1 MVHGG
6 TDVVGAHEQGV
17 ELLLFIRTN
26 NGGKGEGEGDQYEV
40 IRRVRNDFK
49 KSKSRGCHGAMAD
62 GSFMAQQILK
72 SQCGADRDYKIKVYP
87 GTRYLGACL
96 LWVTYSLPQY
106 NIVANLHNE
115 EPQKI
120 DKASHS

>member
-1 MVHGG
+1 MILKKN
-6 TDVVGAHEQGV
+6 EQ
-17 ELLLFIRTN
+17 
-26 NGGKGEGEGDQYEV
+26 
-40 IRRVRNDFK
+40 RVP
-49 KSKSRGCHGAMAD
+49 CGAMAD

-106 NIVANLHNE
+106 NIVAYLHDE
-115 EPQKI
+115 EPQKTP
-120 DKASHS
+120 KASHS